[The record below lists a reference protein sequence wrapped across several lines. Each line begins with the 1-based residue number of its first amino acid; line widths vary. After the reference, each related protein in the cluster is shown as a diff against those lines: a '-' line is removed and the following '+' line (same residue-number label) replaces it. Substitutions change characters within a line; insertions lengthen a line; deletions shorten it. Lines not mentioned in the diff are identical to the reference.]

1 MRWAG
6 LFEAYVEL
14 IQTLEAYRT
23 EGKPIRQSSVSF
35 EQVPRCNTENRT
47 PQPPSGWRT
56 FYNPKR
62 GMDSPGS
69 LGRLPIPGDNT

>member
-47 PQPPSGWRT
+47 PQPPSLWLANVLQPETRDGQ
-56 FYNPKR
+56 P
-62 GMDSPGS
+62 
-69 LGRLPIPGDNT
+69 RLSGVLTNSRR